1 MRRLMAGLV
10 VLVILGI
17 CSPSFGYLLLYKVS
31 MTARGADVDTDAKAN
46 VPLKGYL
53 LLNLDDNNEIADA
66 NLILYGRDTDKA
78 KKYVL
83 LNISDSASLLE
94 GGVWYS
100 GGLMFVDL
108 SGYDPFDF
116 EIFLSGK
123 TKLRNVGLGKDA
135 KKSIAGRIKGV
146 TMVWDGFLLGPSDD
160 QDVTGSAK
168 ARALL
173 WKAAIKAIN
182 DPDETW
188 TQDEVIVDGKDL
200 TGGHENSL
208 IEMLEDKGYEEA
220 TLPTI

>member
-31 MTARGADVDTDAKAN
+31 TTVRGADDDTGEKAT

-53 LLNLDDNNEIADA
+53 LLNLDDNNNIDDA
-66 NLILYGRDTDKA
+66 NLILYGKDTDKE

-83 LNISDSASLLE
+83 LNDSDTASYLWQDN
-94 GGVWYS
+94 WYI
-100 GGLMFVDL
+100 GDFMFVDF
-108 SGYDPFDF
+108 GGQNGFNF

-123 TKLRNVGLGKDA
+123 TKLKNVGLGNDE
-135 KKSIAGRIKGV
+135 KKSIASSIKGV
-146 TMVWDGFLLGPSDD
+146 TIAWDGFLLGSSDD
-160 QDVTGSAK
+160 QDVSGSAK

-220 TLPTI
+220 TLP